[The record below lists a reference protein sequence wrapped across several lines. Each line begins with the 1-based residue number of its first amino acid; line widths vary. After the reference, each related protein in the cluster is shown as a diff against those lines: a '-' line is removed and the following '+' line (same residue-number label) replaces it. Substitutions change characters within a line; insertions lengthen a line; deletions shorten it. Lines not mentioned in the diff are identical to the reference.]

1 MDTASQA
8 KASLEYEEMLLQQK
22 LLDEYQQLGSPYVQ
36 VSDIVQFALVVPA
49 LLLCH
54 QFSLVDTQTL
64 LIVQWASIAYFV
76 MCGIAIAERRRTNRR
91 IDLLFRIM
99 QHQLATR
106 QQNGADRQFSS
117 AQAQPSQ
124 VAMTVGD

>member
-1 MDTASQA
+1 MDTTSQV
-8 KASLEYEEMLLQQK
+8 KASLEYEEMLHRQK

-36 VSDIVQFALVVPA
+36 VSDIVQFALVVPT

-64 LIVQWASIAYFV
+64 LILQWASSAYFV
-76 MCGIAIAERRRTNRR
+76 VCGIAIAERRRTNRR

-99 QHQLATR
+99 QHQLAAR
-106 QQNGADRQFSS
+106 PQNGAERQIPS
-117 AQAQPSQ
+117 AQAHASQ
-124 VAMTVGD
+124 ATTTVGD